1 MKNAGAVLL
10 AASHSAAPQGGYYL
24 EMYPVAAPARRDCHR
39 LIFGVPLGPGAC
51 RRAAN
56 LWREKAIKGLNR
68 NHKYVFLRAQTFE
81 KSVYIG

>member
-51 RRAAN
+51 RRAAC
-56 LWREKAIKGLNR
+56 
-68 NHKYVFLRAQTFE
+68 
-81 KSVYIG
+81 